1 MQKWLLAVSGSEIQK
16 PVNMRFYLILSLR
29 SASPRSLLTQACVW
43 CQKGCVY
50 GVKNAV
56 LWCQEGCVYGVRKA
70 VCYFKVLILLWLSGA
85 RRVQSPSE
93 HSNTGSSWISSL
105 PCLWYGLLMR
115 HSEHSK
121 HSEHSDAGS
130 SWISSL
136 PYLWCSEHSDAGCI
150 SICRKNIL
158 TQEA

>member
-1 MQKWLLAVSGSEIQK
+1 MSGSEIQK

-70 VCYFKVLILLWLSGA
+70 VCMVSGRLCVWCQEGCVYGVRKAVCVVSRMLCVWCQECCVYGCQEGCVYGVRKAVCYFKVLILLWLSGA

-105 PCLWYGLLMR
+105 PCL
-115 HSEHSK
+115 
-121 HSEHSDAGS
+121 
-130 SWISSL
+130 
-136 PYLWCSEHSDAGCI
+136 
-150 SICRKNIL
+150 
-158 TQEA
+158 